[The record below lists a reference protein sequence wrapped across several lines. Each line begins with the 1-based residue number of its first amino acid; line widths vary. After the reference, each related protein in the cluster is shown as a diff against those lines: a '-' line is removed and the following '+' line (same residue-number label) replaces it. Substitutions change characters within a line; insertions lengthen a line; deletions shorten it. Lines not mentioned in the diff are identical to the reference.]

1 MKFQAK
7 SQVHLLNGTPLKIKG
22 RDALLGEILFEI
34 CKKAAVQDPDTRRQ
48 LFVCARVIHNATFGP
63 GDGIV
68 QIDDETVYQTLRH
81 HLWHY
86 LGFDNEEV
94 GVVADLLESMK
105 KASEAQPPL
114 HQAAP
119 AAP

>member
-48 LFVCARVIHNATFGP
+48 LFVDEIPTSFRVYVF
-63 GDGIV
+63 
-68 QIDDETVYQTLRH
+68 
-81 HLWHY
+81 
-86 LGFDNEEV
+86 
-94 GVVADLLESMK
+94 S
-105 KASEAQPPL
+105 
-114 HQAAP
+114 
-119 AAP
+119 